1 MRCSQALRPCIFAEH
16 NMLLLS
22 MILSSCDETAP
33 SSSAS
38 RSVFLRGG
46 GLKNEIIGSVDKL
59 LLKRSRRLYFLSYN
73 LLLVVLHE
81 FHLFRKGAD

>member
-1 MRCSQALRPCIFAEH
+1 
-16 NMLLLS
+16 MLLLS

-38 RSVFLRGG
+38 RSVFLRGGG